1 MPRIGLFCT
10 LFLLTVV
17 RLSAQHQPSSYL
29 EFVQNKG
36 QWDSSV
42 LYKAELDAGSI
53 FIQKNG
59 FTVLQQDTADLRRIH
74 RLLHGEG
81 VGPGTAFGGKPG
93 SGRPDDPYLLHSH
106 VYRVV
111 FENAN
116 GHVEV
121 VPDKSQEYAQH
132 FFTRSGGKEAINCG
146 VYLGVVYKNLYD
158 GIDLHYYTEG
168 GNVKYDLVVH
178 PGADPGKISLKYIGQ
193 KELVVRKNQ
202 VLVRT
207 SVGQVKELEPRS
219 YQSGQQGRTEVSCKY
234 ELREGN
240 RLRFRL
246 DNYDPGATLVIDPTE
261 VFCSFTG
268 SRSDNWGYTATYDN
282 AGELFLG
289 GIVLNYSNLSA
300 NGFGATTGAFQS
312 TYQGGDASEG
322 TGGQGTTYDYD
333 IGLMKFNAAGTRR
346 IWATYLG
353 GPGDEQPHS
362 LVCDA
367 QGNLII
373 TGRTSSAAF
382 PPVTLPKF
390 GDCGA
395 FDIFVAKL
403 SADGSKLLGAMRI
416 GGKGDDGVN
425 NSPKYRNAF
434 GDGTQELRL
443 NYGDD
448 GRSEVILDGAG
459 NVYVAAC
466 TQSLSD
472 FPTTPGAFQTSPGG
486 GAQDGVLLKLTPDLK
501 SVLFSSFIGGSG
513 TDAAFVL
520 AQNPVTGNIYVAG
533 GTMSKDLSGVVAG
546 VYRGSNDGGV
556 DGFISVIT
564 PDGSTLLKTT
574 YFGSDGVT
582 DMIYGIGFDKY
593 GFPYITGTTNG
604 VIPVVNSP
612 FNQGGN
618 QANGKQFITKLKP
631 DLSGIVYSAN
641 FGPGG
646 TTYPNISP
654 TAFLVDRCQNV
665 YVSGWG
671 GGIDPGDH
679 YNNSGTNGLVAT
691 PDAIRTTTDNAD
703 FYFFVLKRDAA
714 SQLYGSFFGQVE
726 KTDGRGNESL
736 GDHVDGGT
744 SRFDAQGVIYE
755 AICANC
761 GGIATFPTSA
771 TAPFRTNGAAGP
783 GGCNE
788 AAVKIQF
795 NFAGVAAGLKV
806 VTHGRGDS
814 VGCVPLTATFSDT
827 IRNAKQYIWDFGD
840 GTNTGLTTAYTE
852 DHTYTSL
859 GTYKIMLIAIDSNS
873 CNVADTA
880 IRYVTVKDHPAF
892 VDFRYD
898 KIGSCESFQYQF
910 TNHSTF
916 SAGAPPFSDTAFT
929 WSYGDG
935 GVDAR
940 LKISD
945 KPTHTYPAPGPYK
958 VTLSLVDTS
967 YCNAPMD
974 TTRLLYVTMNDTAR
988 FTTPQYGCAP
998 YIAVFSNTSIGGQ
1011 KFYWDFGDGSG
1022 IDSVDYSPTHLYANI
1037 GSYTV
1042 KLTAIDS
1049 TTCNIISTY
1058 SFTVT
1063 VQGKPHVDFSY
1074 VPVPPQPANT
1084 PTVFTDASDP
1094 GVKYEWFFG
1103 DGSSEVKTTPDTVVH
1118 LYIRTDTFNVCEV
1131 VTNASGCTDTAC
1143 HAVPA
1148 VINPLL
1154 DVPNAFTPGRFGVN
1168 SVVKVVGFGIT
1179 HMNWK
1184 IYNRWGQLVFESVD
1198 PFVGWDGR
1206 YHGVIQ
1212 PMDVYAYTLEASF
1225 SDGTHAT
1232 KKGDITLIR

>member
-1 MPRIGLFCT
+1 MPRIGLFFT
-10 LFLLTVV
+10 LFFLSVV
-17 RLSAQHQPSSYL
+17 RLEAQTQGYSYL

-42 LYKAELDAGSI
+42 LYRADLDAGAV
-53 FIQKNG
+53 FIQKKG

-74 RLLHGEG
+74 RLLHGEALDAG
-81 VGPGTAFGGKPG
+81 KAFRGKPG
-93 SGRPDDPYLLHSH
+93 SGAPDDPYLLHSH

-116 GHVEV
+116 ENVEV
-121 VPDKSQEYAQH
+121 VPDKSQAYMQH
-132 FFTRSGGKEAINCG
+132 FFTGRGGKQATNCG

-168 GNVKYDLVVH
+168 GFVKYDLVVH
-178 PGADPGKISLKYIGQ
+178 PGADPEKISLRYIGQ
-193 KELVVRKNQ
+193 RALAVRKNQ

-207 SVGQVKELEPRS
+207 TVGTVKELEPRS
-219 YQSGQQGRTEVSCKY
+219 YQAGEQGRAEVSCKY

-240 RLRFRL
+240 RLRFRVA
-246 DNYDPGATLVIDPTE
+246 NYDRNATLVIDPTE

-289 GIVLNYSNLSA
+289 GIVLDYSSLS
-300 NGFGATTGAFQS
+300 GGMFGATPGAFQS
-312 TYQGGDASEG
+312 TYQGGDGSEG
-322 TGGQGTTYDYD
+322 HTPDGTAYNYDVA
-333 IGLMKFNAAGTRR
+333 LMKFNAAGTRR
-346 IWATYLG
+346 VWATYLG
-353 GPGDEQPHS
+353 GSGDEQPHS

-373 TGRTSSAAF
+373 TGRTSSATF
-382 PPVTLPKF
+382 PPVTLDKY
-390 GDCGA
+390 GNCGA
-395 FDIFVAKL
+395 LDLFVAKL
-403 SADGSKLLGAMRI
+403 SADGTRLLGAIRI
-416 GGKGDDGVN
+416 GGKDDDGVN
-425 NSPKYRNAF
+425 NSPKYRNQF
-434 GDGTQELRL
+434 GEGTQELRL

-466 TQSLSD
+466 TQSMTD
-472 FPTTPGAFQTSPGG
+472 FPTTTGSFQPAAGG
-486 GAQDGVLLKLTPDLK
+486 GTQDGVLLKLTPDLK
-501 SVLFSSFIGGSG
+501 TVLFSSYIGGSN

-520 AQNPVTGNIYVAG
+520 AQSPVTGQIYVAG
-533 GTMSKDLSGVVAG
+533 GTMSNDLPGTGSGVVKPKNA
-546 VYRGSNDGGV
+546 GGV
-556 DGFISVIT
+556 DGFISIVNA
-564 PDGSTLLKTT
+564 DGTGPVKTT
-574 YFGSDGVT
+574 YFGLDNVT

-593 GFPYITGTTNG
+593 GFPYVTGTTNG
-604 VIPVVNSP
+604 VMPVINSP

-618 QANGKQFITKLKP
+618 QAGGKQFITKLKP
-631 DLSGIVYSAN
+631 DLSGVVYSAN
-641 FGPGG
+641 FGPSG

-671 GGIDPGDH
+671 GGIDPGDK
-679 YNNSGTNGLVAT
+679 YNNSGTGGLVAT
-691 PDAIRTTTDNAD
+691 SDAIRGTTDNAD
-703 FYFFVLKRDAA
+703 FYFFVLKRDAV

-726 KTDGRGNESL
+726 KTDSHGESL

-761 GGIATFPTSA
+761 GGIASFPASA
-771 TAPFRTNGAAGP
+771 TAPFRSNGAAAQ

-840 GTNTGLTTAYTE
+840 GTNTGITTSYTE
-852 DHTYTSL
+852 DHTYTAL
-859 GTYKIMLIAIDSNS
+859 GTYKVTLIAIDSSS

-880 IRYVTVKDHPAF
+880 VRYVTVKDHPAS

-898 KIGSCESFQYQF
+898 KIGPCESFQYIF
-910 TNHSTF
+910 TNLSTF
-916 SAGAPPFSDTAFT
+916 SPGAPAFSDTAFT
-929 WSYGDG
+929 WIFGDG
-935 GVDAR
+935 GVQPG
-940 LKISD
+940 LKVSD
-945 KPTHTYPAPGPYK
+945 KPTHTYGAPGPYK
-958 VTLSLVDTS
+958 VTLKLVDTS
-967 YCNAPMD
+967 YCNSPMD

-988 FTTPQYGCAP
+988 FTTPRFGCAP
-998 YIAVFSNTSIGGQ
+998 YNAVFTNVSIGGQ
-1011 KFYWDFGDGSG
+1011 KFYWDFGDGSPV
-1022 IDSVDYSPTHLYANI
+1022 DSVNYSPVHLYPNI
-1037 GSYTV
+1037 GVYSVT
-1042 KLTAIDS
+1042 LTAIDS

-1063 VQGKPHVDFSY
+1063 VQGKPTVDFTY
-1074 VPVPPQPANT
+1074 TPLPPQPANT
-1084 PTVFTDASDP
+1084 PTVFTDASSP
-1094 GVKYEWFFG
+1094 GIKYEWFFG
-1103 DGSSEVKTTPDTVVH
+1103 DGTSETKATPDTVVH
-1118 LYIRTDTFNVCEV
+1118 QYNRTDTFRVCEV
-1131 VTNASGCTDTAC
+1131 VTNESGCTDTAC
-1143 HAVPA
+1143 HLVP
-1148 VINPLL
+1148 VLINPLL

-1179 HMNWK
+1179 HMVWR
-1184 IYNRWGQLVFESVD
+1184 IYNRWGQLVFQSVD
-1198 PFVGWDGR
+1198 PYVGWDGT
-1206 YHGVIQ
+1206 YHGVPQ
-1212 PMDVYAYTLEASF
+1212 PMDVYAYSLEAEYF
-1225 SDGTHAT
+1225 DGTHAT